1 MQDDSRFTIH
11 DPRALPRVD
20 MHVHLCGAQGDGSGC
35 FVHPSYLKSPLFRFM
50 AWHLGVSARNI
61 RTNLAK
67 AYLEALLRHLR
78 ISSIQKLVVFG
89 HDRIYDERG
98 KRLDSILQ
106 LYVPNEYVFSVCES
120 HHDLLPGVSI
130 HPARGDALDELEKCV
145 ERGAVL
151 VKWLPNSQNINP
163 SDRRYIKFYEKMRDA
178 GLPLVAH
185 TGGEHTVRI
194 LNDAFTTPACLQLPI
209 DVGVNVIAAHSGTQS
224 APFEK
229 DDFDLFCKMTERHPN
244 FYGDNSAFS
253 IPWRAKYI
261 KRVIERGVAGKML
274 HGSDYP
280 VPCYAWWQ
288 WRRFSFFE
296 MAELQ
301 KIPSILERD
310 FQIKKRLGTPDDV
323 FTRIWSLIPKRAE
336 RALGK

>member
-1 MQDDSRFTIH
+1 MQDD
-11 DPRALPRVD
+11 PRSPTHEARPKVD
-20 MHVHLCGAQGDGSGC
+20 MHVHLCGSQGDGSGC
-35 FVHPSYLKSPLFRFM
+35 FVHPAYLKSPLFKFM
-50 AWHLGVSARNI
+50 AWHLGVSAQNI

-67 AYLEALLRHLR
+67 AYVEALLRHLR
-78 ISSIQKLVVFG
+78 TSSLKKLVVFG

-98 KRLDSILQ
+98 KRLDSIVQ
-106 LYVPNEYVFSVCES
+106 LFVPNDYVFGVCKR
-120 HHDLLPGVSI
+120 HAGLMPGVSI
-130 HPARGDALDELEKCV
+130 HPARGDALDELDECI

-163 SDRRYIKFYEKMRDA
+163 SDRRYIRFYEKMRDA

-194 LNDAFTTPACLQLPI
+194 LNDEYTTPACLQLPVE
-209 DVGVNVIAAHSGTQS
+209 VGVNVIAAHSGTQS

-229 DDFDLFCKMTERHPN
+229 DYFGVFCAMAKKHPN

-253 IPWRAKYI
+253 IPWRAKYV
-261 KRVIERGVAGKML
+261 KRVLERGLAHKML

-288 WRRFSFFE
+288 LGRLPLSE
-296 MAELQ
+296 LAEIQ

-310 FQIKKRLGTPDDV
+310 YQIKKRLGTPDEV
-323 FTRIWSLIPKRAE
+323 FTRIWSLIPRKP
-336 RALGK
+336 